1 MTPEEFR
8 RLGHL
13 FVDWAADYRAT
24 IAERPVGP
32 QVEPGQVRSALPAHP
47 PLKGEPLEN
56 AIADLDRIVMPA
68 IVQWQ
73 HPRYFG
79 WFPSNGL
86 DAGVFGD
93 FVSTVLGTIGLSWN
107 SAPALTEV
115 EEVTCD
121 WMRQM
126 CGLSEAF
133 TGVIQDTAST
143 ATLVALITARERAT
157 NYAAV
162 RGGLQGQAQPLAVYV
177 SAHSHSSVEKAVALA
192 GFGREHVRQV
202 PCNGDYQMRPDALA
216 AMIEEDIA
224 RSVKP
229 CCVVATAGT
238 TGVTAFDPLAAIGA
252 VARKYSV
259 WFHLDAAMAGSALIL
274 PEMRAHFDGIEL
286 ADSIVINPHKWLGM
300 PFDCTL
306 YFVRDSE
313 HLVRVMSTNPSYLH
327 SAKDGEVKNY
337 RDWGIPLGRRFR
349 ALKLWF
355 VLREQGVEALQAR
368 LRRDLENAQWFAKTV
383 AATAGWRVVAPVKL
397 QTVCVRHEPEGLAGE
412 ALDAHTRAWADRLNA
427 SGAAWVTPSMLDGRW
442 MVRVSIGAIPT
453 ERTDVETM
461 WAAMQDAARVE
472 G

>member
-24 IAERPVGP
+24 IGERPVGP
-32 QVEPGQVRSALPAHP
+32 QVEPGEVRVALPAHP

-68 IVQWQ
+68 LLHWR
-73 HPRYFG
+73 HPKYFG

-93 FVSTVLGTIGLSWN
+93 FVSTTLGAIGLSWN
-107 SAPALTEV
+107 SAPALTEI

-121 WMRQM
+121 WMRQIF
-126 CGLSEAF
+126 GLSQAF
-133 TGVIQDTAST
+133 SGVIQDTAST

-157 NYAAV
+157 NYAAA
-162 RGGLQGQAQPLAVYV
+162 REGLQGEAQPLAVYV
-177 SAHSHSSVEKAVALA
+177 SAHSHSSVDKAAAMA
-192 GFGREHVRQV
+192 GFGRAYVRQV
-202 PCNGDYQMRPDALA
+202 ACDSEHRMRADALE
-216 AMIEEDIA
+216 AMIMEDIA
-224 RSVKP
+224 RGLRP
-229 CCVVATAGT
+229 CVVAATSGT
-238 TGVTAFDPLAAIGA
+238 TGVTAFDPLAEIGA
-252 VARKYSV
+252 VAQRHGV

-274 PEMRAHFDGIEL
+274 PEMRGHFDGIEL
-286 ADSIVINPHKWLGM
+286 ADSIVINPHKWLGV

-306 YFVRDSE
+306 YFVRDAE

-327 SAKDGEVKNY
+327 SAKDGEVTNY

-368 LRRDLENAQWFAKTV
+368 LRRDLDNAQWFAREV
-383 AATAGWRVVAPVKL
+383 ASAPDWRVVAPVKL
-397 QTVCVRHEPEGLAGE
+397 QTVCVRHEPAGLQGE
-412 ALDAHTRAWADRLNA
+412 ALDAHTRAWADHLNA
-427 SGAAWVTPSMLDGRW
+427 SGAAWVTPSVLDGRW

-453 ERTDVETM
+453 EREDVAQM
-461 WAAMQDAARVE
+461 WKAMRGAAEA
-472 G
+472 